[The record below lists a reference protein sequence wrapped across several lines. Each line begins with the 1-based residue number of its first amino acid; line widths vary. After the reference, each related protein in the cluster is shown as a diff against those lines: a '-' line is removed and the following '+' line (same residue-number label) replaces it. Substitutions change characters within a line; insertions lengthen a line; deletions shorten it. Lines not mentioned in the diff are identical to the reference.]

1 MKKLFYFMAICL
13 VMVSCRVT
21 DEDYQALK
29 SEYAELAEQ
38 YDNLLSKR
46 GSLNKSILELNGTIS
61 NLQTEIRDLR
71 IEKKIIESGRTP
83 KYIVK
88 FEIKQGTF
96 TLDPWEH
103 VKNSMNAIEVEIPVD
118 REFYNAL
125 KIDQDLTDAFKWGSL
140 VMDGD
145 FSNLHMRVKSKRIE

>member
-1 MKKLFYFMAICL
+1 MKKLFYFMAMCL
-13 VMVSCRVT
+13 VMASCTVT
-21 DEDYQALK
+21 DEDYQELK
-29 SEYAELAEQ
+29 SEYVKLAEE

-88 FEIKQGTF
+88 FEIKKGTF